1 MSPRPPESVSAETRS
16 VSRRRFL
23 ANTGAAALA
32 FSIVKPEQVRGSTA
46 NSAVTLGVIGCG
58 GRGTWIA
65 DLFQKHGGYQVVAL
79 ADYFEDRVNEAGEKA
94 KVSAANRFTGLSAYK
109 RLLEQKVDAVAVI
122 SPPVLPPDAGS

>member
-1 MSPRPPESVSAETRS
+1 MPVAPRCSWGPSHETGAQQDVSAADPGARFCETRS

-65 DLFQKHGGYQVVAL
+65 DLFQKHGGY
-79 ADYFEDRVNEAGEKA
+79 RGRRAG
-94 KVSAANRFTGLSAYK
+94 GLL
-109 RLLEQKVDAVAVI
+109 RRPRQ
-122 SPPVLPPDAGS
+122 